1 MKRRSLS
8 KQEKQYLKQVRK
20 ALYVRNSKTKDI
32 LAKLRDEMDDLRED
46 GEECESLESVLG
58 TPESIASTYFSE
70 EEIRALQHRAGVLT
84 AIRAMGISQLKFL
97 YPLKTLVFP
106 AFSPPRF
113 GPFPSFFPLR
123 EEMRETFFRLSPQPY
138 PAALRKFAWPLWWR
152 GRKCSSWYLHQNV
165 PATPA
170 HPWVLPR
177 EREGWSYMYALTV

>member
-70 EEIRALQHRAGVLT
+70 EEIRALQHRARVLT
-84 AIRAMGISQLKFL
+84 AIRALAIVIIGVLVLWVSAIVISHIASGVQSKNFI
-97 YPLKTLVFP
+97 KVVVTD
-106 AFSPPRF
+106 
-113 GPFPSFFPLR
+113 
-123 EEMRETFFRLSPQPY
+123 
-138 PAALRKFAWPLWWR
+138 
-152 GRKCSSWYLHQNV
+152 
-165 PATPA
+165 
-170 HPWVLPR
+170 
-177 EREGWSYMYALTV
+177 